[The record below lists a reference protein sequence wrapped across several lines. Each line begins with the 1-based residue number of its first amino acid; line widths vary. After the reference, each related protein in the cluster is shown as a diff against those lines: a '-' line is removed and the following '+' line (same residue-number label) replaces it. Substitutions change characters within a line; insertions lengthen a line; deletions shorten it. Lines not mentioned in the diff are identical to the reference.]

1 MGNVIKRVAV
11 IGMTGNNGGVES
23 VIMNIYRN
31 IDREKVQFDFLI
43 PHGLKKMAYEQ
54 EVLQMGGRIFRIL
67 YGERESFVKAR
78 TSLLDYFKE
87 NPEVKAVHLHANFP
101 YAFPLRMAKKAGI
114 PVRIIHAHSSVL
126 LFHKEKGIKG
136 KLKSIRNA
144 VVYRQVQKYPNIYFS
159 CSDLA
164 AKSTFKNKEYIW
176 IKNGINL
183 DEFKYN
189 HQQRRKLRDENN
201 IKDNEKVIGFVGRLC
216 EGKNAVFAMEI
227 FIEYLKLNP
236 EARLIYVG
244 DGEQR
249 KEIEAKIKEYKLE
262 NKVLILGMIADT
274 HRWYQVFDLLL
285 LPSLYEGLPMV
296 LVEAQASGIPCIV
309 SDTVTRQVNVTN
321 LLDYQSNGSSAKC
334 WAENIDKMLSRTYDR
349 SEYKGIMYN
358 AGFDIVSAA
367 NEVMKYYMEM

>member
-1 MGNVIKRVAV
+1 MENGIKRVAV

-78 TSLLDYFKE
+78 TSLLNYFKE

-101 YAFPLRMAKKAGI
+101 YAFPLKMAKKADV

-126 LFHKEKGIKG
+126 LFHKEKGIRG
-136 KLKSIRNA
+136 ILKSIRNTI
-144 VVYRQVQKYPNIYFS
+144 VYRQVGKYSNIYFS

-164 AKSTFKNKEYIW
+164 AKSTFRNKEYIW

-183 DEFKYN
+183 DQFKYN
-189 HQQRRKLRDENN
+189 PQQRKELRTEYN

-216 EGKNAVFAMEI
+216 EGKNAMFALEI
-227 FIEYLKLNP
+227 FKEYLKLNS

-249 KEIEAKIKEYKLE
+249 KDIEVKIKEYKLE
-262 NKVLILGMIADT
+262 SKVLILGMISDT

-296 LVEAQASGIPCIV
+296 LVEAQTSGIPCIV

-321 LLDYQSNGSSAKC
+321 LLEYQSNDNVAKC
-334 WAENIDKMLSRTYDR
+334 WAEDIDKKLSKPYER
-349 SEYKGIMYN
+349 SEYKGIMYK
-358 AGFDIVSAA
+358 AGFDIVNAA
-367 NEVMKYYMEM
+367 NEVMEYYM